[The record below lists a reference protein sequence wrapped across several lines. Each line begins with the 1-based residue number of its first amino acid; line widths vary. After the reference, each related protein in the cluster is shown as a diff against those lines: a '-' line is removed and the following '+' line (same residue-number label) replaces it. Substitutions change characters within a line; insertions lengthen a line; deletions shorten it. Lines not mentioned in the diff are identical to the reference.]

1 MNKEQVKGRDSPVM
15 KTGPPDWKGDNKS
28 MNSTVVISIG
38 NQISETSKRISS
50 LAVSLDEIK
59 DIFPEAHDQ
68 YESIL
73 LDEVAHLQ
81 VLTLQM
87 TELVTEEDGNADD
100 SVFAEGELNSVVG
113 EKKGKDPE
121 TED

>member
-1 MNKEQVKGRDSPVM
+1 
-15 KTGPPDWKGDNKS
+15 